1 MASCNCDTHNFRVV
15 LVRAVLIHHSCVAN
29 IISLIKGN
37 IVEADDLKG
46 TCSFNYMIL
55 RAHGSFNNSLAQS
68 TYFILI

>member
-1 MASCNCDTHNFRVV
+1 MVSCNCDTHNVRVV
-15 LVRAVLIHHSCVAN
+15 LVRAVLIHHSYVSN
-29 IISLIKGN
+29 ILSLLKVN

-46 TCSFNYMIL
+46 TCSFNYLIL